1 MSAPAVT
8 AHGALGRLLRKPLGV
23 VALGWLVV
31 VVVASLLAPV
41 LAPYGPEEQDLA
53 HPLAGPMSEHL
64 LGTGV
69 LGRDVLSR
77 LLYGGQVT
85 LLGVVISCAIYLA
98 IGVPLGVL
106 AGYLGGWVERVVLRI
121 ADVVY
126 SVPVIIV
133 LLVVVAIF
141 PNNESA
147 AMVALGLL
155 AAPGLARIVRSITQ
169 GLRHE
174 LFVRAAQVSGLRPLT
189 IMRRHVVPRVAG
201 TVVVQLSLFAAGAVL
216 LETGLGFLGLGSKE
230 ATWGGEIAVA
240 SQNLGVNLWLI
251 VPSGLLVISF
261 ILALGLLGDA
271 VRDVMAEEYGEVR
284 PPGARRGRA
293 TPPVAVAELAAVA
306 TDTPDALLSVRGL
319 TVGFDR
325 AGTEVPV
332 VTDVDFDVRPGEA
345 LGILGESGCGK
356 SVTARSILGLLPSTG
371 RITSGTVVFE
381 GRDLLRASPDELRA
395 IRGGRIGW
403 ISQEPIN
410 SLDATFTIGSQLV
423 EAIRAHRHCSRK
435 EAYAR
440 ALELLALVK
449 LPDPEAA
456 ARSYPYELS
465 GGMAQR
471 AGIAGAL
478 AADPVMLI
486 ADEPTTALDVTVQA
500 EILDVLRD
508 LQAGGMAIILVT
520 HDLGV
525 LSDLCERAVVMYA
538 GEVVETALVADLV
551 RAPRHPYTVALLG
564 ADPHD
569 AVPGIPLIAIEGTV
583 PAPEAWPQGC
593 RFANRCP
600 LVEARCEVAPVPLLQ
615 IEGRDTRC
623 LRSEALVAATPQ
635 KVEVLS

>member
-1 MSAPAVT
+1 MSRQ
-8 AHGALGRLLRKPLGV
+8 GALARLLRKGLGV
-23 VALGWLVV
+23 AALGWLLT
-31 VVVASLLAPV
+31 VVAASILAPV
-41 LAPYGPEEQDLA
+41 IAPYQPDEQDLE
-53 HPLAGPMSEHL
+53 HVLSGPSGEHL

-77 LLYGGQVT
+77 LLHGGQVT

-98 IGVPLGVL
+98 VGVPLGIL
-106 AGYLGGWVERVVLRI
+106 AGYLGGWVERVVLRL
-121 ADVVY
+121 ADIVY

-230 ATWGGEIAVA
+230 ATWGGAIAEA
-240 SQNLGVNLWLI
+240 SQNIGINPWLL
-251 VPSGLLVISF
+251 VPSGLLVITF

-271 VRDVMAEEYGEVR
+271 VRDVMAERYGELRPAPVR
-284 PPGARRGRA
+284 RRSVSVGDTEPA
-293 TPPVAVAELAAVA
+293 TVTAGVA
-306 TDTPDALLSVRGL
+306 TEALLSVRGL
-319 TVGFDR
+319 TVVFDR
-325 AGTEVPV
+325 DGTELPV
-332 VTDVDFDVRPGEA
+332 VTDVDFDVLPGEA

-356 SVTARSILGLLPSTG
+356 SVTARSILGLLPGTG
-371 RITSGTVVFE
+371 RVVGGSIVFE
-381 GRDLLRASPDELRA
+381 GRDLLAASPDQLRA
-395 IRGGRIGW
+395 VRGGRIGW
-403 ISQEPIN
+403 ISQEPVN
-410 SLDATFTIGSQLV
+410 SLDPTFTIGAQLV
-423 EAIRAHRHCSRK
+423 EAIRAHRTCSRR
-435 EAYAR
+435 EAHAR

-449 LPDPEAA
+449 LPDPAGTAA
-456 ARSYPYELS
+456 KYPYELS

-500 EILDVLRD
+500 EILDLLRD
-508 LQAGGMAIILVT
+508 LQATGMAVILVT

-538 GEVVETALVADLV
+538 GEVVETASVAEL
-551 RAPRHPYTVALLG
+551 AAGPRHPYTAALL
-564 ADPHD
+564 AANPHD
-569 AVPGIPLIAIEGTV
+569 AVPGVPLLAIEGSV
-583 PAPEAWPQGC
+583 PAPDQWPHGC

-600 LVEARCEVAPVPLLQ
+600 LVESRCEADPVPLLQ
-615 IEGRDTRC
+615 LGDRSARC
-623 LRSEALVAATPQ
+623 VRSEVVGLVARQ
-635 KVEVLS
+635 KEVVLS